1 MHRTF
6 HGATNRRLAVI
17 TRLMRE
23 ARDPIATGVLVS
35 AYLRE
40 LRRT

>member
-17 TRLMRE
+17 AQRMRV
-23 ARDPIATGVLVS
+23 APRWQLPHLALIW
-35 AYLRE
+35 LRE
-40 LRRT
+40 LAR